1 MEFDITTV
9 MSPESRAAGD
19 RRRRNR
25 LEQQRLEAIVDRI
38 ADGVLVVDNDGIIK
52 FANPA
57 AEQLFGRPASE
68 LTRGDF
74 GFPVV
79 APDKSEIEV
88 IRPAAPPMTAEVR
101 VVDTEW
107 AGEPAH
113 LVSLRDISDRKRAE
127 ERAAELEVERLARAK
142 AEAANQAKSEFLTLM
157 SHELRTPLNAVIG
170 YADLLDLGIGGTLA
184 TLHQQHVSRIRASGR
199 HLLGLV
205 NELLDLAK
213 VETGT
218 LSVHQR
224 IGHAAPMVSDVLAL
238 VRPMADARHITL
250 TVKVSPTDA
259 RYEGDPDRVRQV
271 LINLFSN
278 AIKFTEPGGD
288 VSLEWETV
296 ARADRGARLLG
307 RGPWLCFRVTDTGI
321 GIPPEKLSRIFD
333 PFVQVENSHTRTKE
347 GSGLGLTLSRRLA
360 RLMSGDLTVKSE
372 EGHGSTFTLWLRDP
386 GESHEPEQKSETT
399 SEPVRRVEG
408 LAQIG
413 KIVIGQ
419 LGQIVDHF
427 VQRLGS
433 EQPMVHS
440 QRLSRTQ
447 LADHVGTFVANIGGL
462 LSAIEEG
469 SGQPSSV
476 LADAAHIQSTIA
488 DRHGAQ
494 RAQLG
499 WTPEIMRREWTILC
513 EEIESAIS
521 ANAHEVPEMAIVE
534 AFAILERLTEQANE
548 ISCRGMR
555 RAEAAEP
562 PPSVEGWEG
571 GTVERKPPVIPKER
585 RD

>member
-1 MEFDITTV
+1 
-9 MSPESRAAGD
+9 MSPESKTGGD

-25 LEQQRLEAIVDRI
+25 LEQKRLEAIVDRI
-38 ADGVLVVDNDGIIK
+38 ADGVLIVDNDGIIQ

-57 AEQLFGRPASE
+57 AEQLFGRPATE

-88 IRPAAPPMTAEVR
+88 IRPAAPPTTAEVR

-113 LVSLRDISDRKRAE
+113 LISLRDVSDRKRAE
-127 ERAAELEVERLARAK
+127 ERAAELELERIARAK

-184 TLHQQHVSRIRASGR
+184 PPHQQHVSRIRASGR

-213 VETGT
+213 VESGT
-218 LSVHQR
+218 LSVHQS
-224 IGHAAPMVSDVLAL
+224 IGQAAPTVAEVLAL
-238 VRPMADARHITL
+238 VRPMADARRITL
-250 TVKVSPTDA
+250 TVKASPVDA
-259 RYEGDPDRVRQV
+259 RYEGDVDRVRQV
-271 LINLFSN
+271 LVNLFSN

-288 VSLEWETV
+288 VSIEWETT
-296 ARADRGARLLG
+296 AQADPGARLLG
-307 RGPWLCFRVTDTGI
+307 RGPWLCVRVTDTGI
-321 GIPPEKLSRIFD
+321 GIPQEKLSRIFD

-372 EGHGSTFTLWLRDP
+372 MKRGSTFTLWLRDP
-386 GESHEPEQKSETT
+386 GDESRESTHTT
-399 SEPVRRVEG
+399 NAPIAEPVRRIEG
-408 LAQIG
+408 LATVG
-413 KIVIGQ
+413 NIVARE
-419 LGQIVDHF
+419 LGPIIDNF
-427 VQRLGS
+427 VRRLGS
-433 EQPMVHS
+433 EQPMGNS

-447 LADHVGTFVANIGGL
+447 LADHVGTFVANVAGL

-469 SGQPSSV
+469 SAQPSSV
-476 LADAAHIQSTIA
+476 LADAATIQSTIA

-521 ANAHEVPEMAIVE
+521 ANAREIPETAIVE

-548 ISCRGMR
+548 ISCRGMQ
-555 RAEAAEP
+555 RAAF
-562 PPSVEGWEG
+562 G
-571 GTVERKPPVIPKER
+571 
-585 RD
+585 